1 MRKLFFLFLLILNMF
16 ALTPIS
22 IRLNWK
28 NQFEFA
34 GFYVAKEK
42 GFYKDEGLDVTIKEL
57 DKNINV
63 VDEVLKGKV
72 NFAIGYSNL
81 IYDIANGKEIK
92 VLAAIFKS
100 SPYVLFT
107 TKNIKTIQDFKNKR
121 IMLDINSKFKAD
133 FLAMLRLGK
142 IDLLKDLKII
152 PTNFNIYSLIEGKTD
167 IFPGFISNEKY
178 ILDKAHFAY
187 NIFDPKDYGF
197 DFYDDL
203 IFTSLNFYK
212 NHPKIVFKFINAT
225 IKGYIYAY
233 HHIDEAIDIILKKY
247 NTQHKSKDFLKYEAN
262 ILKNYIFFN
271 KKTLFD
277 LEYSKAKRIENIYK
291 ALGLIKKDINISKY
305 MVENIYK
312 TEIEECIKT
321 HKVLKM
327 CVNPD
332 WEPLSF
338 VVNRKPLGILI
349 DLTDAIFNKLNM
361 KYKYVLTPSWS
372 ESLEYLKEGKCDFI
386 PGVIENKKR
395 EKYFNFTE
403 TILKL
408 PLLVITNKRI
418 YFINSINDL
427 KNKIFVRKKGSALI
441 YYIKTH
447 YPQIKIKEVNSYYKQ
462 FKLVD
467 KNPKYFTIA
476 TLPVFIYFKHKY
488 NLNNLRVAKKMDKTY
503 NLKIATNKNKD
514 LLADVLNYGINK
526 LPEDKK
532 EFILEKWRYP
542 IEKLE
547 TEKMKHKYETL
558 KIIVAIILVIILLM
572 LVALFINYLIDHHYK
587 KKLEKEIK
595 RVKKEIKEKEKM
607 LYLQAKQAQMGEM
620 INMIA
625 HQWRQPLNAM
635 SANLIALELKHQMGE
650 LTDEELEKSL
660 KFLQDQIQKLS
671 QIINDFM
678 SFSKENKKKDKFKI
692 IDAVN
697 ETLEIIGPQ
706 LKNHNINL
714 EIDIDKELELN
725 TYKRELQHIL
735 INLLANARDAL
746 DENKPKD
753 KNIKIRV
760 YTEKE
765 NNKVKIIV
773 EDNAGGIP
781 KEVQERIFNP
791 YFTTKEKGT
800 GLGLYM
806 SKMIANKILH
816 GDLYFETN
824 GTTKFIIEIPID
836 INE

>member
-1 MRKLFFLFLLILNMF
+1 MKKIIFLFFITYIF
-16 ALTPIS
+16 ALTPVTIQ
-22 IRLNWK
+22 LNWK

-42 GFYKDEGLDVTIKEL
+42 GFYKNEGLDVTIKEL

-81 IYDIANGKEIK
+81 IYDIANGKKIK
-92 VLAAIFKS
+92 VLLAIFKS

-107 TKNIKTIQDFKNKR
+107 TKNIKNIQDFKNKR
-121 IMLDINSKFKAD
+121 IMLDVNTKFKAN

-152 PTNFNIYSLIEGKTD
+152 PTTFDIHSLIEGKTD

-178 ILDKAHFAY
+178 ILDKKKFPY

-212 NHPKIVFKFINAT
+212 NHLKIVFKFINAT

-233 HHIDEAIDIILKKY
+233 NHIDEAIDIILKKY
-247 NTQHKSKDFLKYEAN
+247 NTQNKSKEFLKYEAN
-262 ILKNYIFFN
+262 VLKNYIFFN
-271 KKTLFD
+271 KKTIFD

-312 TEIEECIKT
+312 TEIEEFSKT

-338 VVNRKPLGILI
+338 VINKKPFGILI
-349 DLTDAIFNKLNM
+349 DLTDAIFNKLHI
-361 KYKYVLTPSWS
+361 KYKYVLTSSWS
-372 ESLEYLKEGKCDFI
+372 KSLEYLKDGKCDFI
-386 PGVIENKKR
+386 PGVIENKNR
-395 EKYFNFTE
+395 DKYFNFTK

-408 PLLVITNKRI
+408 PLAIITNKKLSYI
-418 YFINSINDL
+418 KSINDL
-427 KNKIFVRKKGSALI
+427 KDKVFVRKKGSALI
-441 YYIKTH
+441 YYMKTH
-447 YPQIKIKEVNSYYKQ
+447 YPQIKIKEVDSYYKQ

-467 KNPKYFTIA
+467 KNSKYFTIA
-476 TLPVFIYFKHKY
+476 TIPVFIYFKHKY
-488 NLNNLRVAKKMDKTY
+488 DLNNIKIAKKLNKTY
-503 NLKIATNKNKD
+503 NLKIATNKNKE
-514 LLADVLNYGINK
+514 LLADILNYGINNFSK
-526 LPEDKK
+526 DKK
-532 EFILEKWRYP
+532 EFILEKWKYP
-542 IEKLE
+542 LEKLE
-547 TEKMKHKYETL
+547 AEKMKHKYKTL
-558 KIIVAIILVIILLM
+558 KIVFIIVLFVVFIILLI
-572 LVALFINYLIDHHYK
+572 FIINYFFDKHYH
-587 KKLEKEIK
+587 KKLFKEIEK
-595 RVKKEIKEKEKM
+595 AKKEIKEKEKM

-625 HQWRQPLNAM
+625 HQWRQPLNAI
-635 SANLIALELKHQMGE
+635 SANLIKLELKLQMGE
-650 LTDEELEKSL
+650 LSNKELEKNL
-660 KFLQDQIQKLS
+660 KFLQEQIQKLS

-678 SFSKENKKKDKFKI
+678 NFSKENKKINKFKI
-692 IDAVN
+692 IDAIDEV
-697 ETLEIIGPQ
+697 LEIIEPQ

-714 EIDIDKELELN
+714 EVNIDKNLEIT

-735 INLLANARDAL
+735 INLLTNARDVL
-746 DENKPKD
+746 DEKNLEN
-753 KNIKIRV
+753 KNIKIKV

-773 EDNAGGIP
+773 EDNAGGIS
-781 KEVQERIFNP
+781 KNIQDKIFNP

-816 GDLYFETN
+816 GNLYFETN
-824 GTTKFIIEIPID
+824 GKTKFIIEIPLNV
-836 INE
+836 NE

>member
-1 MRKLFFLFLLILNMF
+1 MKKFVFLFFITYIF
-16 ALTPIS
+16 ALTPVTIQ
-22 IRLNWK
+22 LNWK

-42 GFYKDEGLDVTIKEL
+42 GFYKNEGLDVTIKEL

-72 NFAIGYSNL
+72 DFAIGYSNL

-107 TKNIKTIQDFKNKR
+107 AKSIKTIQDFKNKK
-121 IMLDINSKFKAD
+121 IMLDPNSKFKAD
-133 FLAMLRLGK
+133 FLAMLRLG
-142 IDLLKDLKII
+142 DVSLFKDLKII

-178 ILDKAHFAY
+178 VLDKANFSY

-203 IFTSLNFYK
+203 IFTSLKLYN
-212 NHPKIVFKFINAT
+212 NNPKLAFKFINAT

-233 HHIDEAIDIILKKY
+233 NHIDEAIDIILKKY
-247 NTQHKSKDFLKYEAN
+247 NTQNKSREFLKYEAN
-262 ILKNYIFFN
+262 MLKNYIFFN
-271 KKTLFD
+271 KKTIFD

-291 ALGLIKKDINISKY
+291 ALGLIKEDINISKY

-312 TEIEECIKT
+312 AEIEECIKT

-338 VVNRKPLGILI
+338 VVNKKPLGILI
-349 DLTDAIFNKLNM
+349 DLTDAIFNELHM
-361 KYKYVLTPSWS
+361 KYKYVLTSSWS

-386 PGVIENKKR
+386 PGVIENKNR
-395 EKYFNFTE
+395 DKYFNFTE

-408 PLLVITNKRI
+408 PLAIITNKKLF
-418 YFINSINDL
+418 YINSIDDL
-427 KNKIFVRKKGSALI
+427 KNKVFVRKKGSALI

-447 YPQIKIKEVNSYYKQ
+447 YPQIKIKEVDSYYKQ

-467 KNPKYFTIA
+467 KNSKYFTIA
-476 TLPVFIYFKHKY
+476 TIPVFIYFKHKY
-488 NLNNLRVAKKMDKTY
+488 DLNNIKIAKKLNKTY
-503 NLKIATNKNKD
+503 NLKIATNKDKD

-526 LPEDKK
+526 LPKAKK
-532 EFILEKWRYP
+532 EFILEKWKYP
-542 IEKLE
+542 IERLE
-547 TEKMKHKYETL
+547 TEKMKHKYRTL
-558 KIIVAIILVIILLM
+558 KIISAIVLVIISITLI
-572 LVALFINYLIDHHYK
+572 ALFINHLINTHYK

-595 RVKKEIKEKEKM
+595 RVKEEIKEKEKM
-607 LYLQAKQAQMGEM
+607 LYLQTKQAQMGEM

-635 SANLIALELKHQMGE
+635 SANLITIELKHQMKQ
-650 LTDEELEKSL
+650 LTDKELEDSL
-660 KFLQDQIQKLS
+660 KFLQNQIQKLS

-678 SFSKENKKKDKFKI
+678 NFTKENKKKDKFKI
-692 IDAVN
+692 IDAVD
-697 ETLEIIGPQ
+697 EVLEIIEPQ

-714 EIDIDKELELN
+714 EVNIDKNLEIT
-725 TYKRELQHIL
+725 TYKRE

-746 DENKPKD
+746 DENKVEN
-753 KNIKIRV
+753 KNIKIKV

-781 KEVQERIFNP
+781 KEIQDRIFNP
-791 YFTTKEKGT
+791 YFTTKGEKGT

-806 SKMIANKILH
+806 SNMIANKILH

-824 GTTKFIIEIPID
+824 GKTKFIIEIPLSV
-836 INE
+836 NE